1 MDLRFSPGARFGKY
15 EIVSLLGE
23 GGMGLVYEALHV
35 DLKKRVAIKTLA
47 AALASVPE
55 ATVRFRREGE
65 AAARI
70 RHPNVVD
77 VTDVGVEA
85 GIPYLV
91 MEYLE
96 GQTLGFYLNRKAP
109 LSVTET
115 ADLALPIIAAVSAG
129 HDAGVIHRDLKPSN
143 IFLVADRM
151 RRESIPK
158 VLDFGVSKLADAQGG
173 SDKQALTRTG
183 AHLGT
188 ISYMSPEQAMG
199 AREVD
204 ARSDQYALGLIL
216 YECVTGHRAY
226 RDDDDNT
233 FALLR
238 RIGDNRF
245 ESPLKL
251 RPDLSPE
258 FAAVLTRA
266 LAHRPKDRFE
276 SMSVFGTAILP
287 FGSARTVMYWEG
299 VFRRHTV
306 PFMGTVPTDGPPAA
320 EPASAVAATM
330 ILGGPPATV
339 STVDGRGAAAR
350 AGAPEAGG
358 TQMLPLDNPPVGAPP
373 PESRSASGLA
383 FEAVPTT
390 GTGRATARRWP
401 AAVAV
406 IVALGIGAGVWRVAG
421 SSTSALPAGPVAA
434 SPGPGGVTNAAPV
447 APPPVAPSV
456 PPPTAVTPPPVAP
469 ASSPPAALA
478 PPAAPARTHTAAAE
492 GDSSGKPSGHHSH
505 VHKSPAA
512 ASGKP
517 AAAPAAPPHVGAN
530 DAKIME

>member
-1 MDLRFSPGARFGKY
+1 MDLRLSPGARFGKY

-35 DLKKRVAIKTLA
+35 DLKKRVAIKTLT

-55 ATVRFRREGE
+55 ATTRFRREGE

-77 VTDVGVEA
+77 VTDVGVED

-109 LSVTET
+109 LPVTET
-115 ADLALPIIAAVSAG
+115 ADLALPIIAAVAAG

-173 SDKQALTRTG
+173 DQALTRTG

-188 ISYMSPEQAMG
+188 ISYMSPEQAIG
-199 AREVD
+199 ARQVD
-204 ARSDQYALGLIL
+204 ARSDQYALGLIF
-216 YECVTGHRAY
+216 YECVTGRRAY

-238 RIGDNRF
+238 RIGDNQF
-245 ESPLKL
+245 EAPQKL
-251 RPDLSPE
+251 RPDLPPD
-258 FAAVLTRA
+258 FVAVLMRA
-266 LAHRPKDRFE
+266 LAREAKDRFE
-276 SMSVFGTAILP
+276 SMIPFGMAMLP
-287 FGSARTVMYWEG
+287 FASARAVMHWDG

-306 PFMGTVPTDGPPAA
+306 PFMGAVPAEGLPAP
-320 EPASAVAATM
+320 EPSRP
-330 ILGGPPATV
+330 IPATV
-339 STVDGRGAAAR
+339 LLGQEAATGSTVNARGGAR
-350 AGAPEAGG
+350 ADTPEVGG
-358 TQMLPLDNPPVGAPP
+358 TQLLQPAPKP
-373 PESRSASGLA
+373 APAPESRSASGLA

-390 GTGRATARRWP
+390 GARPGVARRWP
-401 AAVAV
+401 AAVGV
-406 IVALGIGAGVWRVAG
+406 VLALGIGGAVWRAAG
-421 SSTSALPAGPVAA
+421 SSASHTAPGPVTA
-434 SPGPGGVTNAAPV
+434 SPAA
-447 APPPVAPSV
+447 AAEV
-456 PPPTAVTPPPVAP
+456 PAATPPPVAAPVP
-469 ASSPPAALA
+469 APSVPATPPPIA
-478 PPAAPARTHTAAAE
+478 PQVPAPAVT
-492 GDSSGKPSGHHSH
+492 
-505 VHKSPAA
+505 A
-512 ASGKP
+512 ASGSRSATHHTHSHKSAAVADKP
-517 AAAPAAPPHVGAN
+517 AASPAPRLGAN
-530 DAKIME
+530 AAKIME